1 MLYNTA
7 FLSGVQQSDS
17 QKTRYIHLFFFRF
30 LSITGYYRIIHH
42 SSLNIVGP
50 SLSISLR
57 YIIKYPFIVY
67 THLSYFCSRRTES
80 RREVMRGWGRRTGEL
95 LLYGDRALVWG
106 R

>member
-1 MLYNTA
+1 MI
-7 FLSGVQQSDS
+7 QP
-17 QKTRYIHLFFFRF
+17 KTRYIYLF
-30 LSITGYYRIIHH
+30 LSDSLSNMSKLGYRIIYY

-80 RREVMRGWGRRTGEL
+80 RREVMRWG
-95 LLYGDRALVWG
+95 
-106 R
+106 